1 MRTARRSAI
10 APFLV
15 MDMFAR
21 AKERTAAGESIM
33 RLEAGE
39 PSGPP
44 PEAVRMAVAR
54 ALKEERLGYTEPL
67 GLAVL
72 RERIAQHYGERYGVD
87 VSPERVIVTA
97 GASGAFLLAFLSLFD
112 AGTRVG
118 VTEPGYPAYRNILKV
133 LDIVPVVQ
141 SAGADTRFQPT
152 PALLSKMLP
161 LDGFILQSPA
171 NPTGTMLSKAELG
184 ALLRARAMQG
194 VTLIADEIY
203 HGITY
208 EEPAQTALAFSDA
221 AIVVNSFSKYFCMTG
236 FRVGW
241 MVVPENLVRTIE
253 RLAQN
258 LFISPNALSQHAALA
273 AFDATD
279 ELEARVRR
287 YAENRKL
294 LLETLPR
301 LGFGV
306 LAPPQGAFYLY
317 TDVSR
322 LTNDSGEFCAKM
334 LAEAGVAATP
344 GIDFDPVQGRRTV
357 RFSFA
362 GSKEEISE
370 AVQRL
375 SRWRA

>member
-1 MRTARRSAI
+1 M
-10 APFLV
+10 
-15 MDMFAR
+15 
-21 AKERTAAGESIM
+21 AG
-33 RLEAGE
+33 L
-39 PSGPP
+39 
-44 PEAVRMAVAR
+44 
-54 ALKEERLGYTEPL
+54 
-67 GLAVL
+67 
-72 RERIAQHYGERYGVD
+72 
-87 VSPERVIVTA
+87 
-97 GASGAFLLAFLSLFD
+97 
-112 AGTRVG
+112 
-118 VTEPGYPAYRNILKV
+118 
-133 LDIVPVVQ
+133 
-141 SAGADTRFQPT
+141 
-152 PALLSKMLP
+152 
-161 LDGFILQSPA
+161 
-171 NPTGTMLSKAELG
+171 
-184 ALLRARAMQG
+184 
-194 VTLIADEIY
+194 TLIADEIY

-208 EEPAQTALAFSDA
+208 EEPAETALAFSDT

-241 MVVPENLVRTIE
+241 MVVPESLVRTIE

-258 LFISPNALSQHAALA
+258 LFISPNALSQYAALA

-301 LGFGV
+301 LGFDV

-322 LTNDSGEFCAKM
+322 LTNNSGEFCAKM

-344 GIDFDPVQGRRTV
+344 GIDFDRVQGKRTV

-362 GSKEEISE
+362 GSKEEIVE
-370 AVQRL
+370 ATQRL